1 MTRIAVRVPILTGFI
16 AILSAA
22 AVSASVAVVNTNA
35 DSGAGSLRT
44 IVGAAA
50 NGDMITFDPALNGQT
65 ITLTSGEITI
75 NASITIQGPGAIN
88 LTVSGNGASRIF
100 DVTVGR
106 TVSISGLAF
115 TKGADVGPTDG
126 DGIGGAI
133 LDHGSLTV
141 TSCTFTE
148 NTATGGT
155 GSSGFANSGGSGDG
169 GAIFVDV
176 GATLHVDGCAFS
188 FNVAT
193 GGTGG
198 PSTSIAGSGGE
209 AHGGAIF
216 AAAGTTV
223 TVTNNSSLSKNGAT
237 GGTGGNGGSG
247 SSGLGGEGLGGAVY
261 TLGTL
266 NVSLSQFTDNSAT
279 GGTGGPGSDGDG
291 GDGLGGA
298 LGISSGAVVEVTTS
312 TLSGNAASGGSAGG
326 GPFAGG
332 GHGGAIFNGGEG
344 NLTVTDSTFTLN
356 QASGDCGS
364 GGAIHQFGLPV
375 SLVNDTFQGNSASC
389 TGGAL
394 DVEAGLTLLNC
405 TISGNTASSE
415 GGGMFSA
422 SEGVTL
428 TNTIVAG
435 NTGATGPDGDVF
447 SGTVQSGGHNVIG
460 VAFNGSFTSGSG
472 DQIGTSGSPL
482 DPGLN
487 ALGANG
493 GPTRTMSLQ
502 LTSPALDH
510 GDDTQCPPT
519 DQTTITTRPQG
530 AHSDVGAFELP
541 TTTGG
546 GGNSFTLTVSVT
558 GDGHVTSAPA
568 AGIDCPSSCSAA
580 YFSGTVITLT
590 ETPGPGAIFAGWG
603 GACSG
608 FFTTAQVTMNADQA
622 CTANFAPAHP
632 IPTVHGPTLA
642 LLAGLLALGG
652 GLFLRRP

>member
-1 MTRIAVRVPILTGFI
+1 MTRIAVRLPFLTTFL
-16 AILSAA
+16 ALLSAA

-35 DSGAGSLRT
+35 DSGGGSLRAA
-44 IVGAAA
+44 IGAATD
-50 NGDMITFDPALNGQT
+50 GDTITFDAALDGQT
-65 ITLTSGEITI
+65 ITLTTGEIAI
-75 NASITIQGPGAIN
+75 NVSITIQGPGAIN
-88 LTVSGNGASRIF
+88 LTVSGNHASRIF
-100 DVTVGR
+100 EVAAGK
-106 TVSISGLAF
+106 TVSISGLALAN
-115 TKGADVGPTDG
+115 GSVVGPAAG

-141 TSCTFTE
+141 ANCVFS
-148 NTATGGT
+148 
-155 GSSGFANSGGSGDG
+155 GSSAKGGDGTPGFGHPGGSGSG
-169 GAIFVDV
+169 GAIYVDS
-176 GATLHVDGCAFS
+176 GAVLHVDDCAFS
-188 FNVAT
+188 FNVAF

-198 PSTSIAGSGGE
+198 PDTSIAGSGGE

-216 AAAGTTV
+216 EAANATV
-223 TVTNNSSLSKNGAT
+223 TVGNNSSLSKNGVN
-237 GGTGGNGGSG
+237 GGTGGDGGAG
-247 SSGLGGEGLGGAVY
+247 ESGLGGEALGGAIY
-261 TLGTL
+261 AFGTL
-266 NVSLSQFTDNSAT
+266 DVSLSTFTDNSAT
-279 GGTGGPGSDGDG
+279 GGTGGPGEDGDG
-291 GDGLGGA
+291 SDGLGGA
-298 LGISSGAVVEVTTS
+298 FGIGSSATVQITTS
-312 TLSGNAASGGSAGG
+312 TLSGNAATGGSAGG

-447 SGTVQSGGHNVIG
+447 SGAVQSGGHNVIG
-460 VAFNGSFTSGSG
+460 VAFTGGFASGPG

-487 ALGANG
+487 ALGTNG

-546 GGNSFTLTVSVT
+546 GGNSFTLTVGIT

-580 YFSGTVITLT
+580 YFSGTVVTLT
-590 ETPGPGAIFAGWG
+590 ETPGPGAVFAGWG

-608 FFTTAQVTMNADQA
+608 FFTTAQVTMSADRT
-622 CTANFAPAHP
+622 CTATFAPAHP
-632 IPTVHGPTLA
+632 IPTLGGSALA
-642 LLAGLLALGG
+642 ILAGLLAIGG
-652 GLFLRRP
+652 GFLLRP